1 LGRFFGD
8 DLSDDRH
15 RQGQDRC
22 QNAGSR
28 VYVEERLRHVRLE
41 GAPTM
46 NKEETG
52 SPTWPVFLAYAVGFL
67 GELLGGVLFVA
78 AVALVRVH
86 GDASRVAAEAT
97 RFALSAPGLMGA
109 ALVGAAALLAVAW
122 AAARW
127 MGGGVAARLR
137 IGPSR
142 ASPQG
147 VATATVGT
155 AGLSLACGS
164 AAQLVHVGEGNVMHA
179 LAESLHHA
187 TPVTYLAAVA
197 SIGLV
202 PALGEESFFRGLMQT
217 RLAERWPPGAAIAT
231 SAAAFGLLH
240 LDPVQGTLAFAVG
253 LYLGWLA
260 ERFRGIRPGIAAHAA
275 NNVLFVTL
283 ACFESPEV
291 AGGASTRG
299 ASAAV
304 LVLGLS
310 ACVASIA
317 FIRTPRALRSSI
329 SAS

>member
-1 LGRFFGD
+1 M
-8 DLSDDRH
+8 S
-15 RQGQDRC
+15 
-22 QNAGSR
+22 
-28 VYVEERLRHVRLE
+28 
-41 GAPTM
+41 
-46 NKEETG
+46 KEESG

-78 AVALVRVH
+78 GAALLKVH

-97 RFALSAPGLMGA
+97 RFALSATGLMGA
-109 ALVGAAALLAVAW
+109 ALVGAAALLTVAW
-122 AAARW
+122 AAARL
-127 MGGGVAARLR
+127 MGGRVTARLR
-137 IGPSR
+137 VGPSR

-147 VATATVGT
+147 VAAAMVGT

-164 AAQLVHVGEGNVMHA
+164 AAQLVHVGEGTVMHA
-179 LAESLHHA
+179 LTESLRHA
-187 TPVTYLAAVA
+187 SPATYLAAVA

-217 RLAERWPPGAAIAT
+217 RLAERWPRWAAIAT

-260 ERFRGIRPGIAAHAA
+260 ERFRGIRPGIAAHAT

-283 ACFESPEV
+283 ACFGSTE
-291 AGGASTRG
+291 AADGASTRG
-299 ASAAV
+299 AALGV

-310 ACVASIA
+310 ACGASIA
-317 FIRTPRALRSSI
+317 FIRTARALRSSI

>member
-1 LGRFFGD
+1 M
-8 DLSDDRH
+8 S
-15 RQGQDRC
+15 
-22 QNAGSR
+22 
-28 VYVEERLRHVRLE
+28 
-41 GAPTM
+41 
-46 NKEETG
+46 KEESG

-67 GELLGGVLFVA
+67 GELVGGVLFVA
-78 AVALVRVH
+78 AAALVRVH
-86 GDASRVAAEAT
+86 GDPSRVAAEAT

-109 ALVGAAALLAVAW
+109 AVVGATALLTVAW
-122 AAARW
+122 AAARL

-147 VATATVGT
+147 VAAAMVGT

-164 AAQLVHVGEGNVMHA
+164 AAQLVHVGEGDVMHA
-179 LAESLHHA
+179 LAESLQHA
-187 TPVTYLAAVA
+187 SPATYLAAVA

-217 RLAERWPPGAAIAT
+217 RLAERWPRWVAIAT

-240 LDPVQGTLAFAVG
+240 VDPVQGTLAFAVG

-260 ERFRGIRPGIAAHAA
+260 ERFHGIRPGIAAHAV

-283 ACFESPEV
+283 ACFGSPEAA
-291 AGGASTRG
+291 AGTPTRTASVV
-299 ASAAV
+299 V

-317 FIRTPRALRSSI
+317 FVRTPHALRSSI

>member
-1 LGRFFGD
+1 M
-8 DLSDDRH
+8 S
-15 RQGQDRC
+15 
-22 QNAGSR
+22 
-28 VYVEERLRHVRLE
+28 
-41 GAPTM
+41 
-46 NKEETG
+46 KEESG
-52 SPTWPVFLAYAVGFL
+52 SPTWPVFLAYALGFL
-67 GELLGGVLFVA
+67 GELVGGVLFVA
-78 AVALVRVH
+78 VAALVRVH

-97 RFALSAPGLMGA
+97 HYALSAPGLMGA
-109 ALVGAAALLAVAW
+109 ALVGAAVLLMVAW
-122 AAARW
+122 ASARL
-127 MGGGVAARLR
+127 MGGGVKARLR

-142 ASPQG
+142 ASLHG
-147 VATATVGT
+147 VAAATVGT

-179 LAESLHHA
+179 LAESLRHA
-187 TPVTYLAAVA
+187 SPATYLAAVA

-217 RLAERWPPGAAIAT
+217 RLAARWSPWAAIVT

-260 ERFRGIRPGIAAHAA
+260 ERFGGIRPGIAAHAV

-283 ACFESPEV
+283 ACFGSPE
-291 AGGASTRG
+291 AADGASTRG
-299 ASAAV
+299 AALGV
-304 LVLGLS
+304 LVLGLA
-310 ACVASIA
+310 ACGASIA